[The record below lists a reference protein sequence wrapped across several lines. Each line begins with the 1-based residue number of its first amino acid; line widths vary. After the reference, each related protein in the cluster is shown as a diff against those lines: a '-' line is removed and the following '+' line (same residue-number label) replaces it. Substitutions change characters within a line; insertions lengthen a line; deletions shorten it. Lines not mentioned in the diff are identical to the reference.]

1 MIIIPKDKNKANTY
15 MYQFAK
21 LFQRKI
27 KNESSFPL
35 KKKSDF
41 FESLKFTPP
50 PLDFKSQNNPPST
63 PRTPRSK

>member
-27 KNESSFPL
+27 KNESSYMS
-35 KKKSDF
+35 KKKYDF
-41 FESLKFTPP
+41 FGALKFTPP
-50 PLDFKSQNNPPST
+50 PLDFKSQNNPLSN